1 MSARDLLLG
10 AVELPRETVPVPE
23 LGLGT
28 TFTLQCMSGEKRD
41 AFELSLTAL
50 TANQKRR
57 LPDPTN
63 YRAKLLVFSI
73 IDPETGELVFT
84 PNDIPAVGKIRADV
98 LSRLADVAQR
108 LSGIR
113 REDVEDAEKN

>member
-1 MSARDLLLG
+1 MSARDVLLG

-23 LGLGT
+23 LGT
-28 TFTLQCMSGEKRD
+28 SFTLRGMTGEERD
-41 AFELSLTAL
+41 AFELSLTGL

-57 LPDPTN
+57 IPDPTN

-73 IDPETGELVFT
+73 IDPETGQLLFT

-98 LSRLADVAQR
+98 LTRLSDVAQR